1 MNRKRSSSVSFTRG
15 KENNDDDVGDEIH
28 ISLAPYI
35 QTYLAHSGQ
44 GLGCCGISLPVPFER
59 AAARSWWNPKFDS
72 EILEEQFR
80 RSAFPQIR
88 LRFRYA
94 LTYILLVSMSWL
106 AYFVVTGIENDTSTW
121 PAIAA
126 IFSIVGAIVSVVL
139 YLTHTDYYK
148 SYVLPTSL
156 GVASLLCLLSL
167 LFLAI
172 VPPYVD
178 GLTLVGHFALCSE
191 ILLLIYTVLP
201 MPLYACIGISS
212 IYSIV
217 FEFLTAYLYGSKD
230 RRQRM
235 FSSRTFLNNSDISKV
250 YNKTFVPTYSS
261 LHQDSHLISGLQSVI
276 SNVSDVLTASAE
288 IMSNLHT
295 PNAISNLS
303 SKLLDNEGIIGKMS
317 ETLTNANT
325 LIKLNSS
332 TLSTMTSVNST
343 VNSLFNNT
351 NLSNLSKMNASST
364 EAGLIADTVQSITN
378 WTNTDASSTYL
389 QDDIDFT
396 TNLSIRIL
404 MQICIH
410 LIGVHI
416 LIMTFVRMR
425 GTFMKVGQSLLV
437 RRQLEMER
445 QLKEKMIH
453 SVMPPKVA
461 DWLMEESGRE
471 REREDS
477 LKKGSIP
484 SNQTDI
490 RSLFRPFNMHSM
502 ENVSILFAD
511 IVGFTKMSSNK
522 TAEELVG
529 ILNDLFERFDD
540 LCEHHGCEKISTLGD
555 CYYCVSG
562 CPEPRP
568 DHAKCCIEMGLAMI
582 EAIKQFD
589 VERREGVNMRV
600 GVHTGTVLCG
610 IVGTKRFKFDV
621 WSNDVT
627 LANKLESTGKPGRVH
642 LSEKT
647 LSFLNHQY
655 ITEEG
660 EAVNGI
666 KTYFIR
672 SRKSDIMNQFVTNVT
687 LPKDFSPLLQTRHR
701 LASCNNQNKPRQHY
715 LHMVTNTNN
724 YRIKANSLP
733 SILDSEN
740 SNDIIDEKEDLNKS
754 PVSTASYEK
763 KRTRNKPWRYLQRQ
777 RTSEEMT
784 PLDIEEGRNIVIRQ
798 PKNEQYDDRNG
809 FKRIPFNN
817 GVEMDPNPVPSSPLL
832 SGQETIS
839 HASSICSRKD
849 SGIKSNSR
857 RSSIQQQLFLMNGM
871 AQGDLLGHRV
881 SGYYTSSSTLNSN
894 HELSSSVPPY
904 PFPPAVTDTFGAC
917 FHKLRKQSDL
927 QLIRCVQDNV
937 SSQRSYFVKPP
948 LSSVT
953 LFFKNKELEKEYR
966 ENAHRASEGVTG
978 NPPTLATS
986 RFNTYFDILISALV
1000 YTAITISLF
1009 LLCKPSI
1016 YYTVFCTFATTI
1028 QVIAVLLCIR
1038 QFFRPNTMNATF
1050 TQNIFNFFSR
1060 WYPWHVCGAILV
1072 GLPIVSI
1079 LLNFT
1084 CNSLHSL
1091 NNFEYYYSYLIFIG
1105 LVHFCNF
1112 TQLNCWMKNLLV
1124 TFAGALFI
1132 CLVVSHIS
1140 YNQVMTVPSD
1150 YDTRNNTQ
1158 ERSAMHP
1165 NLINAI
1171 LTEHDSYPID
1181 ENLIISRKEFHNFA
1195 DSSTQSSVPI
1205 MGQPTPMMDAIVI
1218 TEREKELRYNERLY
1232 HSEIYLDMILLLLL
1246 VWFLNR
1252 EFEISY
1258 RLSFHGNFVAARDK
1272 TRVQSMKNQA
1282 DLLLHNIIPKY
1293 VADQLKTTA
1302 KYSQNHKSVGIIF
1315 ASIVNFNEL
1324 YDESYLGGKEYL
1336 RVLNELIGDFD
1347 ELLENP
1353 EFSNVEKIKTIG
1365 STFMAASGLNPQVR
1379 QQSEHEYTH
1388 LFQLLDFAM
1397 AMHKVIYNFNRDLL
1411 GFKLILRVGFN
1422 YGDVTAGVIGAT
1434 KLYYDI
1440 WGDAVNIASRMDSTG
1455 VAGRIQ
1461 MASNCIDVLAERY
1474 EFEPRGQVYVKGKDN
1489 MDVFLLIGKKE
1500 DITDTNG
1507 T

>member
-1 MNRKRSSSVSFTRG
+1 MSIMTPPLNRKRSSSVSFTRA
-15 KENNDDDVGDEIH
+15 KDNSEDATDEIH

-59 AAARSWWNPKFDS
+59 AAPRSWWNPKFDS
-72 EILEEQFR
+72 EILEEQFK

-94 LTYILLVSMSWL
+94 LTYILLVSLSWL
-106 AYFVVTGIENDTSTW
+106 AYFVIIGTKHDTTTW

-126 IFSIVGAIVSVVL
+126 VFTTVGAMVSVVL

-148 SYVLPTSL
+148 TYLLPISL
-156 GVASLLCLLSL
+156 AVASMLCILSL

-172 VPPYVD
+172 VPPYID

-201 MPLYACIGISS
+201 MPLYVCVGISTV
-212 IYSIV
+212 YSFL
-217 FEFLTAYLYGSKD
+217 FEFLTAYLYGTKTA
-230 RRQRM
+230 REKF
-235 FSSRTFLNNSDISKV
+235 FSEHSLSNNSTGNDAVLDYTKIAAA
-250 YNKTFVPTYSS
+250 TYSS
-261 LHQDSHLISGLQSVI
+261 LRNFNDSQFSNAMHDNEYITANVKPVPYSQD
-276 SNVSDVLTASAE
+276 
-288 IMSNLHT
+288 
-295 PNAISNLS
+295 
-303 SKLLDNEGIIGKMS
+303 SKLLSMFGLKSSNH
-317 ETLTNANT
+317 ETMVDRLTGVLNNANVFQN
-325 LIKLNSS
+325 LNSS
-332 TLSTMTSVNST
+332 IISTIANVNST
-343 VNSLFNNT
+343 I
-351 NLSNLSKMNASST
+351 NAST
-364 EAGLIADTVQSITN
+364 DGLIFKGI
-378 WTNTDASSTYL
+378 
-389 QDDIDFT
+389 
-396 TNLSIRIL
+396 
-404 MQICIH
+404 
-410 LIGVHI
+410 HI

-437 RRQLEMER
+437 RRQLEMEK

-461 DWLMEESGRE
+461 DWLMEESERE

-484 SNQTDI
+484 SNNTDI

-511 IVGFTKMSSNK
+511 IVGFTRMSSNK

-589 VERREGVNMRV
+589 IERREGVNMRV

-642 LSEKT
+642 LSENT
-647 LSFLNHQY
+647 LNFLDDRY
-655 ITEEG
+655 LTEEG
-660 EAVNGI
+660 DVINGI
-666 KTYFIR
+666 KTYFIKG
-672 SRKSDIMNQFVTNVT
+672 RKSDFANQFITNIAS
-687 LPKDFSPLLQTRHR
+687 PKSISPLMQSRHR
-701 LASCNNQNKPRQHY
+701 LASCNSQSKSKYHY
-715 LHMVTNTNN
+715 LHMVTNASN
-724 YRIKANSLP
+724 YRMKANSLP

-740 SNDIIDEKEDLNKS
+740 GDTDIADDKENVNKS
-754 PVSTASYEK
+754 PISVASYGK
-763 KRTRNKPWRYLQRQ
+763 KKSRNKPWKYLQRQ
-777 RTSEEMT
+777 RTTEEMT
-784 PLDIEEGRNIVIRQ
+784 PLEMEEAKAIITERSKTESQ
-798 PKNEQYDDRNG
+798 SFEDRNG
-809 FKRIPFNN
+809 FRQNASQNDI
-817 GVEMDPNPVPSSPLL
+817 EMDPNPIPSSPLL
-832 SGQETIS
+832 SGQEQLS
-839 HASSICSRKD
+839 RASSMCSRKD
-849 SGIKSNSR
+849 SGIRSNSR

-871 AQGDLLGHRV
+871 AQGDLLAHRV
-881 SGYYTSSSTLNSN
+881 SGYYTSSSTLNSVQ
-894 HELSSSVPPY
+894 EPSSSVPPY

-953 LFFKNKELEKEYR
+953 LFFKNKEMEKEYR
-966 ENAHRASEGVTG
+966 ENAHKVSDCISG

-1000 YTAITISLF
+1000 YTAVTVSLF
-1009 LLCKPSI
+1009 LLCEPTL
-1016 YYTVFCTFATTI
+1016 YYIIFSVCATMI
-1028 QVIAVLLCIR
+1028 QIIAVSLCVRQLLYPDMVHSTLI
-1038 QFFRPNTMNATF
+1038 Q
-1050 TQNIFNFFSR
+1050 QIFKFFSR
-1060 WYPWHVCGAILV
+1060 WYPWHTCGAILV
-1072 GLPIVSI
+1072 GLPITSI
-1079 LLNFT
+1079 LLNYS
-1084 CNSLHSL
+1084 CSNLHNL
-1091 NNFEYYYSYLIFIG
+1091 KNFEYYYGYLILVG

-1112 TQLNCWMKNLLV
+1112 TQLNCWMKNFLV
-1124 TFAGALFI
+1124 TFMGVLFL
-1132 CLVVSHIS
+1132 CLIMNHITYS
-1140 YNQVMTVPSD
+1140 RDNSSNQLVYSSMHYPRSSINQRVTDSIANRVNETV
-1150 YDTRNNTQ
+1150 T
-1158 ERSAMHP
+1158 
-1165 NLINAI
+1165 
-1171 LTEHDSYPID
+1171 
-1181 ENLIISRKEFHNFA
+1181 KETFDNKPAF
-1195 DSSTQSSVPI
+1195 
-1205 MGQPTPMMDAIVI
+1205 VI
-1218 TEREKELRYNERLY
+1218 RTVLARQREAEIRYNERLY
-1232 HSEIYLDMILLLLL
+1232 SFEIFLDMILLLLL

-1258 RLSFHGNFVAARDK
+1258 RLSFHGNAVAARDK
-1272 TRVQSMKNQA
+1272 SRVQSMKNQA
-1282 DLLLHNIIPKY
+1282 DWLLHNIIPKY

-1302 KYSQNHKSVGIIF
+1302 KYSQNHKNVGIIF

-1347 ELLENP
+1347 ELLEKP

-1379 QQSEHEYTH
+1379 QQSDHDQAH
-1388 LFQLLDFAM
+1388 LFQLVDFAM
-1397 AMHKVIYNFNRDLL
+1397 AMHKVIHDFNGELL
-1411 GFKLILRVGFN
+1411 GFKLILRIGFN

-1461 MASNCIDVLAERY
+1461 VAKNVLDVLSERY

-1489 MDVFLLIGKKE
+1489 MDVFLLIGEKNNI
-1500 DITDTNG
+1500 DDT
-1507 T
+1507 TTCT

>member
-1 MNRKRSSSVSFTRG
+1 MTPPSNRKRSSSVSFTRAKDNSEDG
-15 KENNDDDVGDEIH
+15 ADEIH

-59 AAARSWWNPKFDS
+59 AAPRSWWNPKFDS
-72 EILEEQFR
+72 EILEEQFK

-94 LTYILLVSMSWL
+94 LTYILLISLSWL
-106 AYFVVTGIENDTSTW
+106 AYFVIIGTENNTTTW

-126 IFSIVGAIVSVVL
+126 VFITVGAMVSMVL

-148 SYVLPTSL
+148 TYLLPISL
-156 GVASLLCLLSL
+156 AIASMLCILSL

-172 VPPYVD
+172 VPPYID

-201 MPLYACIGISS
+201 MPLYVCVGISTV
-212 IYSIV
+212 YSFL
-217 FEFLTAYLYGSKD
+217 FEFLTAYLYGTKTA
-230 RRQRM
+230 REKF
-235 FSSRTFLNNSDISKV
+235 FSEHSLSNNSTGNDTVLDYTKISAAA
-250 YNKTFVPTYSS
+250 YSS
-261 LHQDSHLISGLQSVI
+261 LRYFNDSQLLNMMHNDNEYTTESVI
-276 SNVSDVLTASAE
+276 PVPYSQE
-288 IMSNLHT
+288 
-295 PNAISNLS
+295 
-303 SKLLDNEGIIGKMS
+303 SKLLSAFGLRSSNY
-317 ETLTNANT
+317 ETMMDRLSGVLNDANVF
-325 LIKLNSS
+325 KNLNSS
-332 TLSTMTSVNST
+332 IISTIANVNST
-343 VNSLFNNT
+343 I
-351 NLSNLSKMNASST
+351 NASSND
-364 EAGLIADTVQSITN
+364 LISKGI
-378 WTNTDASSTYL
+378 
-389 QDDIDFT
+389 
-396 TNLSIRIL
+396 
-404 MQICIH
+404 
-410 LIGVHI
+410 HI

-437 RRQLEMER
+437 RRQLEMEK

-461 DWLMEESGRE
+461 DWLMEESERE

-484 SNQTDI
+484 SNNTDI

-502 ENVSILFAD
+502 DNVSILFAD
-511 IVGFTKMSSNK
+511 IVGFTRMSSNK

-562 CPEPRP
+562 CPEPRS

-589 VERREGVNMRV
+589 IERREGVNMRV

-642 LSEKT
+642 LSENT
-647 LSFLNHQY
+647 LSFLNDQY

-660 EAVNGI
+660 DLINGI
-666 KTYFIR
+666 KTYFIKG
-672 SRKSDIMNQFVTNVT
+672 RKSDFANQFIANITS
-687 LPKDFSPLLQTRHR
+687 PKSISPLMQSRHR
-701 LASCNNQNKPRQHY
+701 LASCNSQSKSKYHY
-715 LHMVTNTNN
+715 LHMVTNASN
-724 YRIKANSLP
+724 YRMKANSLP

-740 SNDIIDEKEDLNKS
+740 GDTDTADGKENVNKS
-754 PVSTASYEK
+754 PISVASYGK
-763 KRTRNKPWRYLQRQ
+763 KKLRNKPWKYLQRQ
-777 RTSEEMT
+777 RTTEEMT
-784 PLDIEEGRNIVIRQ
+784 PLEMEQAKAIIIERSKTEFQ
-798 PKNEQYDDRNG
+798 SFEDRNG
-809 FKRIPFNN
+809 FRQNTSQNDI
-817 GVEMDPNPVPSSPLL
+817 EMDPNPIPSSPLL
-832 SGQETIS
+832 SGQEPLS
-839 HASSICSRKD
+839 RASSMCSRKD
-849 SGIKSNSR
+849 SGIRSNSR

-871 AQGDLLGHRV
+871 AQGDLLAHRV
-881 SGYYTSSSTLNSN
+881 SGYYTSSSTLNSI
-894 HELSSSVPPY
+894 HEPSSSIPPY

-953 LFFKNKELEKEYR
+953 LFFKNKEMEKEYR
-966 ENAHRASEGVTG
+966 ENAHKVSECISG

-1000 YTAITISLF
+1000 YTAVTVSLF
-1009 LLCKPSI
+1009 LLCEPTL
-1016 YYTVFCTFATTI
+1016 YYIIFSVCAITI
-1028 QVIAVLLCIR
+1028 QIIAVSLCVRQLLY
-1038 QFFRPNTMNATF
+1038 PNMVHATF
-1050 TQNIFNFFSR
+1050 IQQVFKFFSQ
-1060 WYPWHVCGAILV
+1060 WYPWHTCGAILV
-1072 GLPIVSI
+1072 GLPITSI
-1079 LLNFT
+1079 LFNYS
-1084 CNSLHSL
+1084 CSNLHNL
-1091 NNFEYYYSYLIFIG
+1091 KNFEYYYGYLILVG

-1112 TQLNCWMKNLLV
+1112 TQLNCWMKNFLV
-1124 TFAGALFI
+1124 TFMGVLFL
-1132 CLVVSHIS
+1132 CLVMNHTS
-1140 YNQVMTVPSD
+1140 YNQEHLGNQLA
-1150 YDTRNNTQ
+1150 NNSIHYP
-1158 ERSAMHP
+1158 RS
-1165 NLINAI
+1165 LINQRGTDLITNRSNESAAKQMFNDTTTYALTFATKAI
-1171 LTEHDSYPID
+1171 LT
-1181 ENLIISRKEFHNFA
+1181 R
-1195 DSSTQSSVPI
+1195 Q
-1205 MGQPTPMMDAIVI
+1205 
-1218 TEREKELRYNERLY
+1218 REAEIRYNERLY
-1232 HSEIYLDMILLLLL
+1232 SSEIFLDMILLLLL

-1258 RLSFHGNFVAARDK
+1258 RLSFHGNAVAARDK
-1272 TRVQSMKNQA
+1272 SRVQSMKNQA
-1282 DLLLHNIIPKY
+1282 DWLLHNIIPKY

-1302 KYSQNHKSVGIIF
+1302 KYSQNHKAVGIIF

-1347 ELLENP
+1347 ELLEKS

-1379 QQSEHEYTH
+1379 QQSEHKQAH
-1388 LFQLLDFAM
+1388 LFQLIDFAM
-1397 AMHKVIYNFNRDLL
+1397 AMHKVIYDFNRDLL
-1411 GFKLILRVGFN
+1411 GFKLILRIGFN

-1461 MASNCIDVLAERY
+1461 VAKNVLDVLSERY

-1489 MDVFLLIGKKE
+1489 MDVFLLVGKKD
-1500 DITDTNG
+1500 DIDT
-1507 T
+1507 TTTCT

>member
-1 MNRKRSSSVSFTRG
+1 MTPQLNRKRGSSVSFTRA
-15 KENNDDDVGDEIH
+15 KDSEDAEDEIH

-35 QTYLAHSGQ
+35 QTYLAHSNQ

-59 AAARSWWNPKFDS
+59 AAPRSWWNPRFDS
-72 EILEEQFR
+72 EILEEQFK

-94 LTYILLVSMSWL
+94 LTYILLVSLSWL
-106 AYFVVTGIENDTSTW
+106 TYFVIIGLGNDTSTW
-121 PAIAA
+121 AVIAGV
-126 IFSIVGAIVSVVL
+126 FGIVGVMVSAVL

-148 SYVLPTSL
+148 CYVLPISL
-156 GVASLLCLLSL
+156 GVATTLCFLSL
-167 LFLAI
+167 LFLAL

-191 ILLLIYTVLP
+191 ILLVIYTVLP
-201 MPLYACIGISS
+201 MPLYACVGISTL
-212 IYSIV
+212 YSFM

-230 RRQRM
+230 ARHRFYTSERIVQNNT
-235 FSSRTFLNNSDISKV
+235 SGINTTTEEEGRTLV
-250 YNKTFVPTYSS
+250 LTHSS
-261 LHQDSHLISGLQSVI
+261 LNDPLSVAGLQNVI
-276 SNVSDVLTASAE
+276 RNFSDFTTAISTEAMSRLREPRDTAEPRYSETVAQHLYDALSNTDVLTR
-288 IMSNLHT
+288 
-295 PNAISNLS
+295 
-303 SKLLDNEGIIGKMS
+303 
-317 ETLTNANT
+317 
-325 LIKLNSS
+325 LNSS
-332 TLSTMTSVNST
+332 IPTVMTITNST
-343 VNSLFNNT
+343 VNLSPVNNYVNNNLF
-351 NLSNLSKMNASST
+351 
-364 EAGLIADTVQSITN
+364 I
-378 WTNTDASSTYL
+378 
-389 QDDIDFT
+389 DDIDFS
-396 TNLSIRIL
+396 TNLAIRIL

-437 RRQLEMER
+437 RRQLEMEK

-461 DWLMEESGRE
+461 DWLMEESERE

-484 SNQTDI
+484 SNNTDI

-502 ENVSILFAD
+502 EDVSILFAD
-511 IVGFTKMSSNK
+511 IVGFTRMSSNK
-522 TAEELVG
+522 TAEQLVG

-562 CPEPRP
+562 CPEPRS

-589 VERREGVNMRV
+589 IERREGVNMRV

-642 LSEKT
+642 LSENT
-647 LSFLNHQY
+647 LRFLGDQY
-655 ITEEG
+655 ITEIG
-660 EAVNGI
+660 EVVNGV

-672 SRKSDIMNQFVTNVT
+672 ARKSDFVNQFITNVT
-687 LPKDFSPLLQTRHR
+687 SPKSISPLLQSRNR
-701 LASCNNQNKPRQHY
+701 LSSCNNQAKPRHHY
-715 LHMVTNTNN
+715 LHMVTNASN
-724 YRIKANSLP
+724 YRMKANSLP

-740 SNDIIDEKEDLNKS
+740 GGDIMNEKDDLNKS
-754 PVSTASYEK
+754 PTSTASYGK
-763 KRTRNKPWRYLQRQ
+763 KKMRNKPWRYLQRQ
-777 RTSEEMT
+777 RTTEEMA
-784 PLDIEEGRNIVIRQ
+784 PLEIEEGRNIAMERAKPDFQ
-798 PKNEQYDDRNG
+798 MFEECNG
-809 FKRIPFNN
+809 FRRVPLNSS
-817 GVEMDPNPVPSSPLL
+817 VEMDPNPVPSSPLL
-832 SGQETIS
+832 SGQEPIS
-839 HASSICSRKD
+839 NASSICSRKD

-857 RSSIQQQLFLMNGM
+857 RSSIQQQLFLMNSM
-871 AQGDLLGHRV
+871 TQGDLLGHRV
-881 SGYYTSSSTLNSN
+881 SGYYTSSSTLNST
-894 HELSSSVPPY
+894 HEPSSSVPPY
-904 PFPPAVTDTFGAC
+904 PFPPMVTDTFGAC

-953 LFFKNKELEKEYR
+953 LFFKNKEMEKEYR
-966 ENAHRASEGVTG
+966 ENAHKANEGIG
-978 NPPTLATS
+978 DNPPTLATS
-986 RFNTYFDILISALV
+986 RFNTYIDILISALV

-1009 LLCKPSI
+1009 LLCEPTI
-1016 YYTVFCTFATTI
+1016 YYIMFSMLAITV
-1028 QVIAVLLCIR
+1028 QVIAVSLCIR
-1038 QFFRPNTMNATF
+1038 QLLYPNTTHATF
-1050 TQNIFNFFSR
+1050 TQRIFKFFSR

-1072 GLPIVSI
+1072 GLPIISI

-1084 CNSLHSL
+1084 CNNFRNL
-1091 NNFEYYYSYLIFIG
+1091 NNFEYYYSYLIFVG

-1124 TFAGALFI
+1124 TLTGILFI
-1132 CLVVSHIS
+1132 CLVLSHIS
-1140 YNQVMTVPSD
+1140 SYQANLNNNNNNNNNDSNNHINNSQLGMPNFLKLLASELND
-1150 YDTRNNTQ
+1150 GNFSIDTRDFF
-1158 ERSAMHP
+1158 S
-1165 NLINAI
+1165 
-1171 LTEHDSYPID
+1171 SS
-1181 ENLIISRKEFHNFA
+1181 ISMK
-1195 DSSTQSSVPI
+1195 TPSSVAKYKREAL
-1205 MGQPTPMMDAIVI
+1205 PT
-1218 TEREKELRYNERLY
+1218 TREISYTKYNERLY
-1232 HSEIYLDMILLLLL
+1232 NSEIYLDMVLLLLL

-1258 RLSFHGNFVAARDK
+1258 RLCFHGNAVAARDK
-1272 TRVQSMKNQA
+1272 MRVQSMKNQA
-1282 DLLLHNIIPKY
+1282 DWLLHNIIPKH

-1347 ELLENP
+1347 ELLERP
-1353 EFSNVEKIKTIG
+1353 EYANVEKIKTIG

-1379 QQSEHEYTH
+1379 EQSEHEYTH
-1388 LFQLLDFAM
+1388 LFQLVDFAV
-1397 AMHKVIYNFNRDLL
+1397 AMHKVIYDFNRDLL
-1411 GFKLILRVGFN
+1411 GFKLILRIGFN

-1455 VAGRIQ
+1455 VTGRIQ
-1461 MASNCIDVLAERY
+1461 IASNCLNILSERY

-1489 MDVFLLIGKKE
+1489 MDVFLLLGKKKNVNMT
-1500 DITDTNG
+1500 DI
-1507 T
+1507 